1 MAPAPAAMSTKPQPR
16 PRRLPQRSCVACRTT
31 AAKREFVRIVRLP
44 TGAVEVDP
52 TGKKSGR
59 GAYLCRRVACWE
71 DELKRSRLAKA
82 LRTTLSEESRAAL
95 QAFAATLPAEAPA
108 GGTPAHSKEC
118 HEP

>member
-1 MAPAPAAMSTKPQPR
+1 MSTKAQPW

-31 AAKREFVRIVRLP
+31 TAKRELVRIVRLP

-59 GAYLCRRVACWE
+59 GAYLCRQVTCWE
-71 DELKRSRLAKA
+71 EALKRNRLSKA
-82 LRTTLSEESRAAL
+82 LRTTLTEESRAVL

-108 GGTPAHSKEC
+108 SGTPGR
-118 HEP
+118 